1 MNKEKNPVKL
11 GIVGLG
17 RAGWG
22 MQMKELDRKKDLFQV
37 VAVCDVIPERVT
49 RAEETLGCKG
59 YATIEELLADPEVEL
74 VDIATRN
81 CDHYAHAKLALE
93 AGKNVLLEKPM
104 TINVEQAKE
113 LLSMANKEGKPR
125 LFVRQN
131 RRFEPVYTD
140 IQKIVDSGVL
150 GDIFEVS
157 ISQKS
162 YQRRDDWQTIDEFG
176 GGQALNWGPHILDQ
190 ALMLLGAPV
199 VEQQSNRYQVA
210 AGGDCED
217 HFTVH
222 LVGANGR
229 HANVSVSG
237 ASALNTGRRYVI
249 HGSRGSIECVSGHIH
264 AKYMDPKQVMPKVV
278 SNPDTPGQSFGA
290 AGTFVAKVNPN
301 WVEQDFKYGEMDVD
315 KWEPFWNHV
324 YGALRFDA
332 EYPIKDEQLIAL
344 MDVLTKVHEAP
355 LVVMNK
361 QRDALK

>member
-1 MNKEKNPVKL
+1 MKKEMSPVKL

-22 MQMKELDRKKDLFQV
+22 MQTKELESKQDLFQI
-37 VAVCDVIPERVT
+37 VACCDIIPERVT

-81 CDHYAHAKLALE
+81 CDHYAHAKLALA

-113 LLSMANKEGKPR
+113 LLSMANGEGQPR

-131 RRFEPVYTD
+131 RRFEPVYMD
-140 IQKIVDSGVL
+140 VQQLIDSGVL
-150 GDIFEVS
+150 GDIFEVN
-157 ISQKS
+157 ISQKV
-162 YQRRDDWQTIDEFG
+162 YQRRDDWQTINEFG

-199 VEQQSNRYQVA
+199 VEQHTNRYQVA

-229 HANVSVSG
+229 QANVTVSG
-237 ASALNTGRRYVI
+237 ASVLNDGRRYVI
-249 HGSRGSIECVSGHIH
+249 HGSRGSIEAVRGHIH
-264 AKYMDPKQVMPKVV
+264 AMYIDPEQVLSEVV
-278 SNPDTPGQSFGA
+278 SNPGTPGQSFGT
-290 AGTFVAKVNPN
+290 AGTFVAKVSPN
-301 WVEQDFKYGEMDVD
+301 WIQKEYQYDEKDID

-324 YGALRFDA
+324 YSALRLGT

-355 LVVMNK
+355 LVVMN
-361 QRDALK
+361 QHRDAL